1 LKDYRLSAKLIS
13 LLKLPVKK
21 SGVAEL
27 VFSNKSE
34 LAGHCAACYFVAH
47 DLRQRKNSNK
57 AAFTDIILSAVCG
70 GRLFSR

>member
-1 LKDYRLSAKLIS
+1 LKDYRLSAKLIY

-34 LAGHCAACYFVAH
+34 LAGNCAACYFVAH
-47 DLRQRKNSNK
+47 DLRQRRKSNK
-57 AAFTDIILSAVCG
+57 AAFTGIILSAVCG